1 MACPS
6 PRGGGTPIASP
17 QQNSTPNRAQN
28 QADKRYPL
36 FEGGVSLFEAIR
48 QDKRRAD

>member
-17 QQNSTPNRAQN
+17 QQNSTPKRDQN
-28 QADKRYPL
+28 QAEKRCSM
-36 FEGGVSLFEAIR
+36 FEGGVSLFEAIT
-48 QDKRRAD
+48 QDKHRAD